1 MRRSVLALGLFVG
14 CARPAAPAD
23 DAALPATAVADAA
36 SDQGPEVHDVGPDVV
51 DPCPGGHDAPAWS
64 ASAIVADR
72 TPLEAKVV
80 SDTLTRARVEIAFAL
95 PAARTAALD
104 LGRRAGDTKAT
115 LDGKPLG
122 AAKDGAPL
130 FVPEVALG
138 AGQHRIVLD
147 VNYGKHIGKLRAAG
161 ELALGTAGVR
171 RRGLLSRTFV
181 SEDGTTQTLVAFLPR
196 CLDLQKPH
204 PLVVTLPGWSNGPW
218 TFGTSR
224 LLDEAERRGFV
235 VLTPETR
242 GNVLYT
248 GQAER
253 GVLEAI
259 EVLAKDVAVDRDAI
273 HLTGVSMGG
282 AGALQLGYHFPDRFA
297 SIVAFYGDSRYDR
310 ASYVGK
316 ILRTQAEADRYSVL
330 LFPENVR
337 SLPVV
342 LVHAVDD
349 AVSPFMESKQLF
361 EASKKLGLGV
371 ELVAPP
377 KGGHTL
383 ETFEAHVPEAVASFA
398 RRRVARPSRVTFR
411 TSSADYARAYWLEVV
426 LAKEGVFG
434 VVDVSL
440 VDGKVRVDRA
450 EGVRELRVD
459 LAAAGL
465 TALVL
470 DGPGPGPA
478 SAVPVVA
485 R

>member
-1 MRRSVLALGLFVG
+1 MTTT
-14 CARPAAPAD
+14 
-23 DAALPATAVADAA
+23 DAAVDVADAA
-36 SDQGPEVHDVGPDVV
+36 
-51 DPCPGGHDAPAWS
+51 DPCPGGHDALAWS
-64 ASAIVADR
+64 ASALVGDR
-72 TPLEAKVV
+72 TPLAAKVI
-80 SDTLTRARVEIAFAL
+80 SDTLTRARVEIDFDVGT
-95 PAARTAALD
+95 ARIAALD

-122 AAKDGAPL
+122 VAKDGAPL

-138 AGQHRIVLD
+138 AGHHRVVLD
-147 VNYGKHIGKLRAAG
+147 VTYGKHIGKLRSAG
-161 ELALGTAGVR
+161 ELGLGTAGVR
-171 RRGLLSRTFV
+171 RRGLVSRTFASAV
-181 SEDGTTQTLVAFLPR
+181 DGTTQTLVAFLPR
-196 CLDLQKPH
+196 CVDLQKPR
-204 PLVVTLPGWSNGPW
+204 PVVVTLPGWSNGPW
-218 TFGTSR
+218 TFGTSK

-248 GQAER
+248 GKAER

-259 EVLAKDVAVDRDAI
+259 EVLAADLAVDRDAI

-310 ASYVGK
+310 ASYIGK

-330 LFPENVR
+330 LFAENAR
-337 SLPVV
+337 SLPVL
-342 LVHAVDD
+342 LVHAEDD
-349 AVSPFMESKQLF
+349 AVSPFMESKQLY

-377 KGGHTL
+377 TGGHTL
-383 ETFEAHVPEAVASFA
+383 ETFEAHVPEAVAWFA
-398 RRRVARPSRVTFR
+398 RRRVVRPPRVSFR

-434 VVDVSL
+434 AVDVSL
-440 VDGKVRVDRA
+440 VDGKVHVARA
-450 EGVRELRVD
+450 EGVREIRVD

-465 TALVL
+465 TELVL
-470 DGPGPGPA
+470 DGPVPG
-478 SAVPVVA
+478 AVAVVA